1 VRGIYCDKPG
11 EGHMKKQQFFK
22 PVVILLAI
30 DFFLLAFSGLFHEY
44 IPYDTYR
51 IVHPI
56 YGYILIACVVIH
68 VFLNWAWVKSN
79 IFAKKPK

>member
-1 VRGIYCDKPG
+1 
-11 EGHMKKQQFFK
+11 MKKQQFFK
-22 PVVILLAI
+22 PVVAVMAT
-30 DFFLLAFSGLFHEY
+30 DFFLLASSGLLHNL

-79 IFAKKPK
+79 IFAEKHK